1 MIDFFRLEFVM
12 KPYPSISTKIRPDV
26 PVYVFD
32 KLDGSQ
38 IRAEWT
44 PKSGFC
50 NFGSRK
56 RALESSHPWL
66 GEAIALVRD
75 KYEADVHRVLAAH
88 KVRSAVLFLEFVGA
102 RSFAGRHVDEPHDV
116 VLLDVAIFGRGLVP
130 PNEFLAMFGHLHAAK
145 VLHHGHVD
153 REFVATVRA
162 GTLPGLTA
170 EGVVCKSTTL
180 ERRVPVMFKI
190 KTQAWLDRLRDLC
203 AGDDS
208 LFAELA

>member
-1 MIDFFRLEFVM
+1 MRSGERAPTRRFLPWTSRRDRLGPLHIRVQRVQYTQCIAMRVALASHIRSTGEPSPDHHTWPKGHVIDFFRLEFVM

-44 PKSGFC
+44 PKSGFG

-75 KYEADVHRVLAAH
+75 KYEADVHRVQVDDA
-88 KVRSAVLFLEFVGA
+88 GA
-102 RSFAGRHVDEPHDV
+102 SRARDV
-116 VLLDVAIFGRGLVP
+116 QDQ
-130 PNEFLAMFGHLHAAK
+130 
-145 VLHHGHVD
+145 D
-153 REFVATVRA
+153 
-162 GTLPGLTA
+162 PGLA
-170 EGVVCKSTTL
+170 SS
-180 ERRVPVMFKI
+180 P
-190 KTQAWLDRLRDLC
+190 A
-203 AGDDS
+203 
-208 LFAELA
+208 